1 MSSRRGRLGQVFVF
15 AATASLWSFFLLS
28 AATQLRADAREALQK
43 AVALVQEGRL
53 EEADQQAQL
62 ALSNPQTR
70 AVAYSVLGAIR
81 FQQKRLPESVSLL
94 EKAIHLDPRLLGAQL
109 SLAEVYSVQGKSE
122 EALAVYRHV
131 LTLDPSNVS
140 ARVALARSE
149 TEKGN
154 YRRSLELCRPVLPAL
169 KQSPDGLLLLA
180 VDFSRTGD
188 RNAAASLAKDW
199 AGLADVPQAWSI
211 KFALILAE
219 GEAIPEAIDILE
231 RIKTTATPSYEL
243 AFNLAGLYL
252 MKSDP
257 VRALEN
263 YDLALT
269 LNPQSV
275 PALRQ
280 AAGIA
285 ESSGELERSLS
296 YWIRAKKAE
305 PDNPEIL
312 LSFGRV
318 CLKMDLLEDAEP
330 ALTRAASLRPDD
342 PKYQYTLAA
351 AKVGKRQFEAAQVLL
366 EGVLKTRESDP
377 QLQYALGSVLYLQG
391 HLTDAATHLRE
402 SVRLQPEQLAPY
414 YYLALVARDQG
425 NEAEAIKNLED
436 LLRRYP
442 DHASSC
448 EALGGLLMNA
458 RRYSEAETSL
468 EKAVRL
474 NPKSVKANYQLGL
487 LLARMGRKAES
498 DKQLEVAR
506 SLRTEDEATSRL
518 QLRLLDPDQ

>member
-1 MSSRRGRLGQVFVF
+1 MRFDAEFGNIFNRTDFCNPNTNFSAGSFGTDQYAMQPAALDSVWLEVHLLVIMETRLRRLNRRSLGAIGDVVAGAGFGRVFVF

-94 EKAIHLDPRLLGAQL
+94 EKAIRLDPRLLGAQL

-122 EALAVYRHV
+122 AGSCALPPRPHSGSIECFRKSS
-131 LTLDPSNVS
+131 LW
-140 ARVALARSE
+140 RVQRP
-149 TEKGN
+149 
-154 YRRSLELCRPVLPAL
+154 RRGTTGDRWSCARPVLPAL

-180 VDFSRTGD
+180 MDYLQTGD
-188 RNAAASLAKDW
+188 RHAAASLAKDW

-211 KFALILAE
+211 KFALMLAE

-296 YWIRAKKAE
+296 YWIRAKK
-305 PDNPEIL
+305 D
-312 LSFGRV
+312 
-318 CLKMDLLEDAEP
+318 
-330 ALTRAASLRPDD
+330 
-342 PKYQYTLAA
+342 
-351 AKVGKRQFEAAQVLL
+351 
-366 EGVLKTRESDP
+366 
-377 QLQYALGSVLYLQG
+377 
-391 HLTDAATHLRE
+391 
-402 SVRLQPEQLAPY
+402 
-414 YYLALVARDQG
+414 
-425 NEAEAIKNLED
+425 
-436 LLRRYP
+436 
-442 DHASSC
+442 
-448 EALGGLLMNA
+448 
-458 RRYSEAETSL
+458 
-468 EKAVRL
+468 
-474 NPKSVKANYQLGL
+474 
-487 LLARMGRKAES
+487 
-498 DKQLEVAR
+498 
-506 SLRTEDEATSRL
+506 RT
-518 QLRLLDPDQ
+518 